1 MGGKVR
7 LKYTRDAHGC
17 HVRKIDKGMFFRTS
31 ERASKDT
38 VMPERFLLNKIV
50 FQPKIYPRGG
60 MNMKKRFISLCAAMI
75 VGMSVGNTFA
85 GKLLYEKEAKELYD
99 LGLYKGISTSN
110 YEPGLEEYLTRE
122 DVIVILIWIFEQ
134 QGEVSKMSD
143 GGVKAALE
151 EFEDANDISGDIRKE
166 VAYAVKKGYI
176 KGINVNGRTYLNP
189 KGQLKGEDFA
199 CLVLQ
204 WLNIKD
210 FSYNHALDKL
220 ESEGILTTVQKK
232 ALNKSRLQRDDVV
245 GVSFNTLKIKEK
257 KDGKNIS
264 DKVNK
269 KKIEQSNI
277 IHVTTPTPEVVP
289 SKETQG
295 TTLKRASNA
304 AMLGRWKLTNER
316 REDVNVN
323 RIWFTAEYTGQVDT
337 LKARDVTDFSV
348 EDIYGNVYAVF
359 TDINGNPNDDIK
371 TCVIAKKRV
380 EMSVP
385 FVIPASSNEKIAEK
399 ELVLYG
405 RIKETA
411 TPGGMIEVFLGDG
424 INIYE
429 AKGTKSDADVR
440 IKGNMMQQEEDGKK
454 LIALSNVVAKM
465 GAYNTEPIARANVP
479 VARVE
484 LVNDGFHAIK
494 MKQLRFK
501 ELINSTKNTTYTL
514 RNEEMENVAT
524 ATRTKN
530 GEIIFTLK
538 NGGEKIAGLGK
549 ELFTVQLNDKPEKGT
564 SIQLKLLAEETYY
577 DSSDDKGYKMDID
590 SGVLLDETVF
600 RE

>member
-1 MGGKVR
+1 
-7 LKYTRDAHGC
+7 
-17 HVRKIDKGMFFRTS
+17 
-31 ERASKDT
+31 
-38 VMPERFLLNKIV
+38 
-50 FQPKIYPRGG
+50 
-60 MNMKKRFISLCAAMI
+60 MKKRFISLCAAMI

-99 LGLYKGISTSN
+99 LGLYRGISTSN

-122 DVIVILIWIFEQ
+122 DVIVILIWIFDQ
-134 QGEVSKMSD
+134 QGEVAKMSN
-143 GGVKAALE
+143 GGVKASLA
-151 EFEDANDISGDIRKE
+151 EFEDANEISSDVRRE

-176 KGINVNGRTYLNP
+176 KGTNVNGHTYFNP

-210 FSYNHALDKL
+210 FSYNNALDKL
-220 ESEGILTTVQKK
+220 EHEGILTAEQRKG
-232 ALNKSRLQRDDVV
+232 LNKSNLKRDDVV
-245 GVSFNTLKIKEK
+245 GVTYSTLKFKE
-257 KDGKNIS
+257 GKNSTSYTEVKKNIL
-264 DKVNK
+264 DGINK
-269 KKIEQSNI
+269 KKIEQGNV
-277 IHVTTPTPEVVP
+277 IHVSTPTPAVP
-289 SKETQG
+289 STEKQG
-295 TTLKRASNA
+295 TSLKRASNA

-323 RIWFTAEYTGQVDT
+323 RIWFTAEYTGQVET
-337 LKARDVTDFSV
+337 LKAEDVTDFSV
-348 EDIYGNVYAVF
+348 EDIYGNVYATF

-380 EMSVP
+380 DMSVP
-385 FVIPASSNEKIAEK
+385 FVIPAASNEKIAEK
-399 ELVLYG
+399 EIVLYG
-405 RIKETA
+405 RIRENA
-411 TPGGMIEVFLGDG
+411 TPGGMLEVFFGDG
-424 INIYE
+424 SNIYE
-429 AKGTKSDADVR
+429 AKGTKSDADIR

-465 GAYNTEPIARANVP
+465 GTYNTEPIARANVP

-484 LVNDGFHAIK
+484 LINNGFHAIK

-530 GEIIFTLK
+530 GEIIFTLN
-538 NGGEKIAGLGK
+538 NGGEKIAGLGR

-577 DSSDDKGYKMDID
+577 DSSDDKGYRMDID
-590 SGVLLDETVF
+590 SGVLLEETVF
-600 RE
+600 RD